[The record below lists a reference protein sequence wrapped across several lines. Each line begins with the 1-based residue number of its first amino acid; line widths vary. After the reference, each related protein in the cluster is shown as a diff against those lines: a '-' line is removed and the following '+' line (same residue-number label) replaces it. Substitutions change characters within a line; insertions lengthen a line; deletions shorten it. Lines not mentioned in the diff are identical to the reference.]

1 MSDRLITAQN
11 SLNRAVPEVRKQL
24 SQFISND
31 NFDEQITLAFD
42 QHSDEIIFPLAGAEI
57 SDLSTFQPSN
67 DARNI
72 ISQWLG
78 QESIFPEIEIVSS
91 AAIDGAQ
98 GAYAEKTN
106 QIYLSQEF
114 LIENQHDSDAVESV
128 VLEELGHSFSAQIN
142 SQDVP
147 GDEGA
152 IFSRLVRQEA
162 IGEASARRE
171 ASPLGERIAPET
183 LAALKAE
190 DDTATVNLN
199 GESIQIEQAREGVN
213 PAFDLIG
220 LTDLRNDPDFKNID
234 GTGADVVVIDT
245 GLDATHPLLDDNY
258 KLGYDFVNEDINPND
273 LDNHGTHVAGT
284 IGAEN
289 ENIGVAPDVG
299 LIGLKIAEDRQLN
312 EQAIADALQQVLD
325 EVTDPN
331 TQTNI
336 VAVNLSLGGGF
347 YTQPNQPNSLVDQES
362 RRLIADLE
370 AAGVVVVA
378 AAGNNYEGK
387 RDSNGDIFD
396 ASGNVITPNQLP
408 NLSSPAIYSTISVG
422 AVWQDNVAPDS
433 IGSSQVP
440 GKDRIAA
447 FSQRLDSDNFLF
459 APGATIESTIPETV
473 DGELFAEEYGT
484 SQASPHVAG
493 SVALLQEIAADYNV
507 RLTPTEVKDYLID
520 NADIINDGDDEIDLV
535 DNTNLDYPR
544 INIYQSAIALKE
556 DLDDFVAAD
565 AASIELNSLSQD
577 SISDGDR
584 EVSAD
589 KAILA
594 SIAEDDTGHILGASD
609 LRDLELYRFVAT
621 EDQTIKIQVD
631 ASQESNT
638 APGLRLFDADG
649 QAIASNDGENSLTQ
663 GSLLEV
669 AVEADTEYYIEVN
682 GIDISDSSTE
692 AKDYD
697 PLTGQLI
704 TPENQANYTLTIDAL
719 PQSPQTTNSTAD
731 YLSNNLDS
739 SLPIYPI
746 TQSDLEVSS
755 EIASAAEDE
764 LIDSASDSLILD

>member
-1 MSDRLITAQN
+1 MSDRLITAQ
-11 SLNRAVPEVRKQL
+11 SILNQAVPEVREQL
-24 SQFISND
+24 SQFISNN

-42 QHSDEIIFPLAGAEI
+42 QQLNEIAVSFDGAGI
-57 SDLSTFQPSN
+57 SNLSTLQPSN
-67 DARNI
+67 DNNDAKNI
-72 ISQWLG
+72 INQWLG
-78 QESIFPEIEIVSS
+78 QESSFPKIKIVSS

-98 GAYAEKTN
+98 GAYAGKTN

-114 LIENQHDSDAVESV
+114 LIENQHDPDAVESV
-128 VLEELGHSFSAQIN
+128 LLEELGHSFSAQIN
-142 SQDVP
+142 SQDVQ

-162 IGEASARRE
+162 IT
-171 ASPLGERIAPET
+171 PET

-273 LDNHGTHVAGT
+273 LDDHGTHVAGT

-299 LIGLKIAEDRQLN
+299 LIGFKIAEDSELN
-312 EQAIADALQQVLD
+312 EQAITDALQQVLD

-370 AAGVVVVA
+370 AEGVVVVA
-378 AAGNNYEGK
+378 AAGNSYEGK

-459 APGATIESTIPETV
+459 APGAAIESTIPETV

-493 SVALLQEIAADYNV
+493 SVALLQEIAAEYDV
-507 RLTPTEVKDYLID
+507 RLTPEQVKDYLID

-535 DNTNLDYPR
+535 DNTNLNYPR

-556 DLDDFVAAD
+556 DLDNFVDAD
-565 AASIELNSLSQD
+565 AASIGLNFLSQD
-577 SISDGDR
+577 SITDSDR

-594 SIAEDDTGHILGASD
+594 SIGEDDTGHILGASD
-609 LRDLELYRFVAT
+609 LRDLEFYRFVAT
-621 EDQTIKIQVD
+621 EDQTIKIRLD

-638 APGLRLFDADG
+638 APHLRLFDADG
-649 QAIASNDGENSLTQ
+649 QEIASNDGENSLTQ

-669 AVEADTEYYIEVN
+669 AVEAGTEYYIEVH
-682 GIDISDSSTE
+682 GIDINDSSTE

-697 PLTGQLI
+697 PLTGQVT
-704 TPENQANYTLTIDAL
+704 TPESQENYTLTIDAL
-719 PQSPQTTNSTAD
+719 PHSPQTNNSTAD

-739 SLPIYPI
+739 SLSIYPI
-746 TQSDLEVSS
+746 TQSELEESS
-755 EIASAAEDE
+755 ETASTAEQDELIASASFEF
-764 LIDSASDSLILD
+764 

>member
-1 MSDRLITAQN
+1 MSDRLITAEN
-11 SLNRAVPEVRKQL
+11 ILNQAVPEVREQL
-24 SQFISND
+24 SHFISTD

-42 QHSDEIIFPLAGAEI
+42 QQLNEIAVSFDGAGI
-57 SDLSTFQPSN
+57 SNLSTLQPSN
-67 DARNI
+67 DNNDAKNI
-72 ISQWLG
+72 INQWLG
-78 QESIFPEIEIVSS
+78 QESSFPEIKIVSS
-91 AAIDGAQ
+91 AAINGAQ
-98 GAYAEKTN
+98 GAYAAKTN

-114 LIENQHDSDAVESV
+114 LIENQHDPDAVESV
-128 VLEELGHSFSAQIN
+128 LLEELGHSFSAQIN
-142 SQDVP
+142 SQDVQ

-162 IGEASARRE
+162 IGE

-273 LDNHGTHVAGT
+273 LDDHGTHVAGT

-362 RRLIADLE
+362 RRLIEDLE
-370 AAGVVVVA
+370 AEGVVVVA
-378 AAGNNYEGK
+378 AAGNSYEGK

-459 APGATIESTIPETV
+459 APGAAIESTIPETV
-473 DGELFAEEYGT
+473 DGELFAEKYGT

-493 SVALLQEIAADYNV
+493 SVALLQEIAGEYDV
-507 RLTPTEVKDYLID
+507 RLTPEQVKDYLID
-520 NADIINDGDDEIDLV
+520 NADIITDGDDEIDLV

-556 DLDDFVAAD
+556 DLDNFVDAD
-565 AASIELNSLSQD
+565 AASVELNSLTQD

-589 KAILA
+589 NAILA
-594 SIAEDDTGHILGASD
+594 SIGEDDTGHILGASD
-609 LRDLELYRFVAT
+609 LRDLEFYRFVAT

-649 QAIASNDGENSLTQ
+649 QEIASNDGENSLTQ

-669 AVEADTEYYIEVN
+669 AVEAGTEYYIEVH
-682 GIDISDSSTE
+682 GIGINDFSTE

-697 PLTGQLI
+697 PLTGHVT
-704 TPENQANYTLTIDAL
+704 TPESQENYTLTIDAL

-746 TQSDLEVSS
+746 TQSELEESS
-755 EIASAAEDE
+755 ETASTAEDE
-764 LIDSASDSLILD
+764 LIDSAFFEF

>member
-1 MSDRLITAQN
+1 MSDGLITAQN
-11 SLNRAVPEVRKQL
+11 SLNQAVPEVREQL
-24 SQFISND
+24 SRFISTD

-42 QHSDEIIFPLAGAEI
+42 QQLNEIAVSFDGAGI
-57 SDLSTFQPSN
+57 SNLSTFQPSN
-67 DARNI
+67 DNNDAKNLI
-72 ISQWLG
+72 NQWLG
-78 QESIFPEIEIVSS
+78 QENIFPEIKIVSS
-91 AAIDGAQ
+91 AAINGAQ
-98 GAYAEKTN
+98 GAYAGKTN

-114 LIENQHDSDAVESV
+114 LIENQHDPDAVESV
-128 VLEELGHSFSAQIN
+128 LLEELGHSFSTQIN
-142 SQDVP
+142 SQDAP

-162 IGEASARRE
+162 
-171 ASPLGERIAPET
+171 IAPET

-199 GESIQIEQAREGVN
+199 GASIQIEQAREGVN

-234 GTGADVVVIDT
+234 GTGFDVAVIDT

-273 LDNHGTHVAGT
+273 LDDHGTHVAGT

-362 RRLIADLE
+362 RRLIEDLE

-378 AAGNNYEGK
+378 AAGNSYEGK

-459 APGATIESTIPETV
+459 APGAAIESTIPEI
-473 DGELFAEEYGT
+473 DGELFAKEYGT

-493 SVALLQEIAADYNV
+493 SVALLQEIAAEYDV

-520 NADIINDGDDEIDLV
+520 HADIINDGDDEIDLV

-556 DLDDFVAAD
+556 DLDNFVDAD
-565 AASIELNSLSQD
+565 AASVELNSFSQD
-577 SISDGDR
+577 SIPDGDR

-594 SIAEDDTGHILGASD
+594 SIGEDDTGRILGASD
-609 LRDLELYRFVAT
+609 LRDLEFYRFVAT

-631 ASQESNT
+631 TSQEYNT

-649 QAIASNDGENSLTQ
+649 QAIASNDSENSLTQ

-669 AVEADTEYYIEVN
+669 AVEAGTEYYIEVN
-682 GIDISDSSTE
+682 SIDINDSSTE
-692 AKDYD
+692 AKDYNS
-697 PLTGQLI
+697 LIGQVTTL
-704 TPENQANYTLTIDAL
+704 ESQENYTLTIDAL
-719 PQSPQTTNSTAD
+719 PQPPQTTNSTAD
-731 YLSNNLDS
+731 YLSNNLDF

-746 TQSDLEVSS
+746 TQSELEESS
-755 EIASAAEDE
+755 EIASTEQDE
-764 LIDSASDSLILD
+764 LIASASGVDFSQVGVTDTAVCI

>member
-1 MSDRLITAQN
+1 MSDGLITAQN
-11 SLNRAVPEVRKQL
+11 ILNQAVPEVRKQL

-31 NFDEQITLAFD
+31 NFDQQITLAFD
-42 QHSDEIIFPLAGAEI
+42 QHSDEIVVPLAGAEI

-72 ISQWLG
+72 INQWLG
-78 QESIFPEIEIVSS
+78 QENIFPGIEIVSS
-91 AAIDGAQ
+91 TAIDGAQ

-114 LIENQHDSDAVESV
+114 LIENQHDPDAVESV
-128 VLEELGHSFSAQIN
+128 LLEELGHSFSAQIN

-152 IFSRLVRQEA
+152 IFSHLIRQEA
-162 IGEASARRE
+162 I
-171 ASPLGERIAPET
+171 APEI

-190 DDTATVNLN
+190 DDTVTVNLN

-258 KLGYDFVNEDINPND
+258 KLGYDFVNEDANPND
-273 LDNHGTHVAGT
+273 LNNHGTHVAGT

-299 LIGLKIAEDRQLN
+299 LIGLKIAEDRELN

-347 YTQPNQPNSLVDQES
+347 YTQPNQPNSPVDQES

-378 AAGNNYEGK
+378 AAGNSYEGK

-396 ASGNVITPNQLP
+396 ASGNVIIPNQLP

-433 IGSSQVP
+433 IGNSQVP

-447 FSQRLDSDNFLF
+447 FSQRLNSDNFLF
-459 APGATIESTIPETV
+459 APGAAIESTIPEI
-473 DGELFAEEYGT
+473 DGELFAKEYGT

-493 SVALLQEIAADYNV
+493 SVALLQEIAADYDV
-507 RLTPTEVKDYLID
+507 RLTPEQVKDYLID
-520 NADIINDGDDEIDLV
+520 HADIINDGDDEIDLV

-556 DLDDFVAAD
+556 DLDNFVDAD

-589 KAILA
+589 KTLA
-594 SIAEDDTGHILGASD
+594 SIGKDDTGHILGASD
-609 LRDLELYRFVAT
+609 LRDLKLYRFVAP

-638 APGLRLFDADG
+638 ALGLRLFDADG
-649 QAIASNDGENSLTQ
+649 QEIASNDGENSLIQ

-669 AVEADTEYYIEVN
+669 AVEAGTEYYIEVN
-682 GIDISDSSTE
+682 GINISDSSTE

-697 PLTGQLI
+697 SLTGQLT
-704 TPENQANYTLTIDAL
+704 TPKSQENYTLTIDAL
-719 PQSPQTTNSTAD
+719 PQSPQTNNSTAD

-746 TQSDLEVSS
+746 TQSDLEESS
-755 EIASAAEDE
+755 EIASTEEQDE
-764 LIDSASDSLILD
+764 LIAYSPEVNFAQVGVTD

>member
-1 MSDRLITAQN
+1 MSDRLITAQ
-11 SLNRAVPEVRKQL
+11 SILNQAVPEVREQL
-24 SQFISND
+24 SQFISNN

-42 QHSDEIIFPLAGAEI
+42 QQLNEIAVSFDGAGI
-57 SDLSTFQPSN
+57 SNLSTFQPNNDTN
-67 DARNI
+67 DAKNI
-72 ISQWLG
+72 INQWLG
-78 QESIFPEIEIVSS
+78 QESSFPKIKIVSS

-98 GAYAEKTN
+98 GAYAGKTN

-114 LIENQHDSDAVESV
+114 LIENQHDPDAVESV
-128 VLEELGHSFSAQIN
+128 LLEELGHSFSAQIN
-142 SQDVP
+142 SQDVQ

-162 IGEASARRE
+162 IT
-171 ASPLGERIAPET
+171 PET

-273 LDNHGTHVAGT
+273 LDDHGTHVAGT

-299 LIGLKIAEDRQLN
+299 LIGFKIAEDSELN
-312 EQAIADALQQVLD
+312 EQAITDALQQVLD

-370 AAGVVVVA
+370 AEGVVVVA
-378 AAGNNYEGK
+378 AAGNSYEGK

-459 APGATIESTIPETV
+459 APGAAIESTIPETV

-493 SVALLQEIAADYNV
+493 SVALLQEIAAEYDV
-507 RLTPTEVKDYLID
+507 RLTPEQVKDYLID

-535 DNTNLDYPR
+535 DNTNLNYPR

-556 DLDDFVAAD
+556 DLDNFVDAD
-565 AASIELNSLSQD
+565 AASIELNFLSQD
-577 SISDGDR
+577 SITDSDR

-594 SIAEDDTGHILGASD
+594 SIGEDDTGHILGASD
-609 LRDLELYRFVAT
+609 LRDLEFYRFVAT
-621 EDQTIKIQVD
+621 EDQTIKIRLD

-638 APGLRLFDADG
+638 APDLRLFDADG
-649 QAIASNDGENSLTQ
+649 QEIASNDGENSLTQ

-669 AVEADTEYYIEVN
+669 AVEAGTEYYIEVH
-682 GIDISDSSTE
+682 GIDINDSSTE

-697 PLTGQLI
+697 PLTGQVT
-704 TPENQANYTLTIDAL
+704 TPESQENYTLTIDAL
-719 PQSPQTTNSTAD
+719 PHSPQTNNSTAD

-739 SLPIYPI
+739 SLSIYPI
-746 TQSDLEVSS
+746 TQSELEESS
-755 EIASAAEDE
+755 ETASTAEQDELIASASFEF
-764 LIDSASDSLILD
+764 

>member
-11 SLNRAVPEVRKQL
+11 ILNQAVPEVREQL

-42 QHSDEIIFPLAGAEI
+42 QHSDEIVVPLAGAEI

-67 DARNI
+67 DAKNI
-72 ISQWLG
+72 INQWLG
-78 QESIFPEIEIVSS
+78 QESIFPGIEIVSS

-98 GAYAEKTN
+98 GAYAGKTN

-114 LIENQHDSDAVESV
+114 LIENQHDPDAVESV
-128 VLEELGHSFSAQIN
+128 LLEELGHSFSAQIN

-162 IGEASARRE
+162 IGEASA
-171 ASPLGERIAPET
+171 ERIAPET

-273 LDNHGTHVAGT
+273 LDDHGTHVAGT

-299 LIGLKIAEDRQLN
+299 LIGLKIAEDRELN

-347 YTQPNQPNSLVDQES
+347 YTQPNQPNSPVDEES

-387 RDSNGDIFD
+387 PDSNGDLFD

-433 IGSSQVP
+433 IRSSQVP

-459 APGATIESTIPETV
+459 APGTAIESTIPETV
-473 DGELFAEEYGT
+473 DGDFFAEEYGT

-493 SVALLQEIAADYNV
+493 SVALLQEIAAEYDV

-520 NADIINDGDDEIDLV
+520 NADIITDGDDEIDLV

-556 DLDDFVAAD
+556 DLENDDLLDSVT
-565 AASIELNSLSQD
+565 QD
-577 SISDGDR
+577 SIPDSDR

-594 SIAEDDTGHILGASD
+594 SIGDDDTGQILGASD

-631 ASQESNT
+631 ASQESNI

-649 QAIASNDGENSLTQ
+649 QEIASNDGENSLTQ

-669 AVEADTEYYIEVN
+669 AVEAGTEYYIEVN
-682 GIDISDSSTE
+682 SIDVNDSSTE

-697 PLTGQLI
+697 SLTGQVTTL
-704 TPENQANYTLTIDAL
+704 ESQENYTLTIDSL
-719 PQSPQTTNSTAD
+719 PQPPQTTNSTVD

-746 TQSDLEVSS
+746 TQSELEESS
-755 EIASAAEDE
+755 EIASTAEQDE
-764 LIDSASDSLILD
+764 LIAYSPEVNFAQVGVTD

>member
-11 SLNRAVPEVRKQL
+11 ILNQAVPEVREQL
-24 SQFISND
+24 SRFISTD

-42 QHSDEIIFPLAGAEI
+42 QQLNEIAVSFDGAGI
-57 SDLSTFQPSN
+57 SNLSTLQPSN
-67 DARNI
+67 DNNDAKNI
-72 ISQWLG
+72 INQWLG
-78 QESIFPEIEIVSS
+78 QESSFPEIKIVSS

-98 GAYAEKTN
+98 GAYAGKTN

-114 LIENQHDSDAVESV
+114 LIENQHDPDAVESV
-128 VLEELGHSFSAQIN
+128 LLEELGHSFSAQIN
-142 SQDVP
+142 SQDVQ

-162 IGEASARRE
+162 
-171 ASPLGERIAPET
+171 IAPET

-273 LDNHGTHVAGT
+273 LDDHGTHVAGT

-347 YTQPNQPNSLVDQES
+347 YTQPNQPNSPVDQES

-370 AAGVVVVA
+370 AEGVVVVA
-378 AAGNNYEGK
+378 AAGNSYEGK

-493 SVALLQEIAADYNV
+493 SVALLQEIAADYDV
-507 RLTPTEVKDYLID
+507 RLTPEQVKDYLID
-520 NADIINDGDDEIDLV
+520 NADIITDGDDEIDLV

-556 DLDDFVAAD
+556 DLDNFVDAD

-577 SISDGDR
+577 SIPDSDR
-584 EVSAD
+584 EISAN

-594 SIAEDDTGHILGASD
+594 SIGEDDTGHILGASD

-638 APGLRLFDADG
+638 APYLRLFDADG
-649 QAIASNDGENSLTQ
+649 QEIASNDGENSLTQ

-682 GIDISDSSTE
+682 GIDINDSSTE
-692 AKDYD
+692 TKDYD
-697 PLTGQLI
+697 SLTGQVT
-704 TPENQANYTLTIDAL
+704 TPESQENYTLTIDAL

-746 TQSDLEVSS
+746 TQSELEESS
-755 EIASAAEDE
+755 ETASTAEQDELIASASFEF
-764 LIDSASDSLILD
+764 

>member
-1 MSDRLITAQN
+1 MSDRLITAQ
-11 SLNRAVPEVRKQL
+11 SILNQAVPEVREQL
-24 SQFISND
+24 SQFISNN

-42 QHSDEIIFPLAGAEI
+42 QQLNEIAVSFDGAGI
-57 SDLSTFQPSN
+57 SNLSTLQPSN
-67 DARNI
+67 DNNDAKNI
-72 ISQWLG
+72 INQWLG
-78 QESIFPEIEIVSS
+78 QESSFPKIKIVSS

-98 GAYAEKTN
+98 GAYAGKTN

-114 LIENQHDSDAVESV
+114 LIENQHDPDAVESV
-128 VLEELGHSFSAQIN
+128 LLEELGHSFSAQIN
-142 SQDVP
+142 SQDVQ

-162 IGEASARRE
+162 IT
-171 ASPLGERIAPET
+171 PET

-273 LDNHGTHVAGT
+273 LDDHGTHVAGT

-299 LIGLKIAEDRQLN
+299 LIGFKIAEDSELN
-312 EQAIADALQQVLD
+312 EQAITDALQQVLD

-370 AAGVVVVA
+370 AEGVVVVA
-378 AAGNNYEGK
+378 AAGNSYEGK

-459 APGATIESTIPETV
+459 APGAAIESTIPETV

-493 SVALLQEIAADYNV
+493 SVALLQEIAAEYDV
-507 RLTPTEVKDYLID
+507 RLTPEQVKDYLID

-535 DNTNLDYPR
+535 DNTNLNYPR

-556 DLDDFVAAD
+556 DLDNFVDAD
-565 AASIELNSLSQD
+565 AASIELNFLSQD
-577 SISDGDR
+577 SITDSDR

-594 SIAEDDTGHILGASD
+594 SIGEDDTGHILGASD
-609 LRDLELYRFVAT
+609 LRDLEFYRFVAT
-621 EDQTIKIQVD
+621 EDQTIKIRLD

-638 APGLRLFDADG
+638 APDLRLFDADG
-649 QAIASNDGENSLTQ
+649 QEIASNDGENSLTQ

-669 AVEADTEYYIEVN
+669 AVEAGTEYYIEVH
-682 GIDISDSSTE
+682 GIDINDSSTE

-697 PLTGQLI
+697 PLTGQVT
-704 TPENQANYTLTIDAL
+704 TPESQENYTLTIDAL
-719 PQSPQTTNSTAD
+719 PHSPQTNNSTAD

-739 SLPIYPI
+739 SLSIYPI
-746 TQSDLEVSS
+746 TQSELEESS
-755 EIASAAEDE
+755 ETASTAEQDELIASASFEF
-764 LIDSASDSLILD
+764 

>member
-1 MSDRLITAQN
+1 MSDRLITAQ
-11 SLNRAVPEVRKQL
+11 SILNQAVPEVREQL
-24 SQFISND
+24 SQFISNN

-42 QHSDEIIFPLAGAEI
+42 QQLNEIAVSFDGAGI
-57 SDLSTFQPSN
+57 SNLSTLQPSN
-67 DARNI
+67 DNNDAKNI
-72 ISQWLG
+72 INQWLG
-78 QESIFPEIEIVSS
+78 QESSFPKIKIVSS

-98 GAYAEKTN
+98 GAYAGKTN

-114 LIENQHDSDAVESV
+114 LIENQHDPDAVESV
-128 VLEELGHSFSAQIN
+128 LLEELGHSFSAQIN
-142 SQDVP
+142 SQDVQ

-162 IGEASARRE
+162 IT
-171 ASPLGERIAPET
+171 PET

-273 LDNHGTHVAGT
+273 LDDHGTHVAGT

-299 LIGLKIAEDRQLN
+299 LIGFKIAEDSELN
-312 EQAIADALQQVLD
+312 EQAITDALQQVLD

-370 AAGVVVVA
+370 AEGVVVVA
-378 AAGNNYEGK
+378 AAGNSYEGK

-459 APGATIESTIPETV
+459 APGAAIESTIPETV

-493 SVALLQEIAADYNV
+493 SVALLQEIAAEYDV
-507 RLTPTEVKDYLID
+507 RLTPEQVKDYLID

-535 DNTNLDYPR
+535 DNTNLNYPR

-556 DLDDFVAAD
+556 DLDNFVDAD
-565 AASIELNSLSQD
+565 AASIGLNFLSQD
-577 SISDGDR
+577 SITDSDR

-594 SIAEDDTGHILGASD
+594 SIGEDDTGHILGASD
-609 LRDLELYRFVAT
+609 LRDLEFYRFVAT
-621 EDQTIKIQVD
+621 EDQTIKIRLD

-638 APGLRLFDADG
+638 APDLRLFDADG
-649 QAIASNDGENSLTQ
+649 QEIASNDGENSLTQ

-669 AVEADTEYYIEVN
+669 AVEAGTEYYIEVH
-682 GIDISDSSTE
+682 GIDINDSSTE

-697 PLTGQLI
+697 PLTGQVT
-704 TPENQANYTLTIDAL
+704 TPESQENYTLTIDAL
-719 PQSPQTTNSTAD
+719 PHSPQTNNSTAD

-739 SLPIYPI
+739 SLSIYPI
-746 TQSDLEVSS
+746 TQSELEESS
-755 EIASAAEDE
+755 ETASTAEQDELIASASFEF
-764 LIDSASDSLILD
+764 

>member
-1 MSDRLITAQN
+1 MSDGLITAQN
-11 SLNRAVPEVRKQL
+11 ILNQAVPEVRKQL

-42 QHSDEIIFPLAGAEI
+42 QHSDELVVSLAGAEI
-57 SDLSTFQPSN
+57 WDLSTFQPSN
-67 DARNI
+67 DAKNI
-72 ISQWLG
+72 INQWLG

-98 GAYAEKTN
+98 GAYAGKTN

-114 LIENQHDSDAVESV
+114 LIENQHDPDVVESV
-128 VLEELGHSFSAQIN
+128 LLEELGHSFSAQIN

-162 IGEASARRE
+162 IGEASA
-171 ASPLGERIAPET
+171 ERIAPET

-273 LDNHGTHVAGT
+273 LDDHGTHVAGT

-299 LIGLKIAEDRQLN
+299 LIGLKIAEDRELN
-312 EQAIADALQQVLD
+312 EQALADALQQVLD

-347 YTQPNQPNSLVDQES
+347 YTQPNQPNSPVDQES
-362 RRLIADLE
+362 RRLIEDLE

-378 AAGNNYEGK
+378 AAGNSYEGK
-387 RDSNGDIFD
+387 PDSNGDLFD

-459 APGATIESTIPETV
+459 APGTAIESTIPETV

-484 SQASPHVAG
+484 SQ
-493 SVALLQEIAADYNV
+493 
-507 RLTPTEVKDYLID
+507 
-520 NADIINDGDDEIDLV
+520 
-535 DNTNLDYPR
+535 
-544 INIYQSAIALKE
+544 
-556 DLDDFVAAD
+556 
-565 AASIELNSLSQD
+565 
-577 SISDGDR
+577 
-584 EVSAD
+584 
-589 KAILA
+589 
-594 SIAEDDTGHILGASD
+594 
-609 LRDLELYRFVAT
+609 
-621 EDQTIKIQVD
+621 
-631 ASQESNT
+631 
-638 APGLRLFDADG
+638 
-649 QAIASNDGENSLTQ
+649 
-663 GSLLEV
+663 
-669 AVEADTEYYIEVN
+669 
-682 GIDISDSSTE
+682 
-692 AKDYD
+692 
-697 PLTGQLI
+697 
-704 TPENQANYTLTIDAL
+704 
-719 PQSPQTTNSTAD
+719 
-731 YLSNNLDS
+731 
-739 SLPIYPI
+739 
-746 TQSDLEVSS
+746 
-755 EIASAAEDE
+755 
-764 LIDSASDSLILD
+764 

>member
-1 MSDRLITAQN
+1 MSDRLITAQ
-11 SLNRAVPEVRKQL
+11 SILNQAVPEVREQL
-24 SQFISND
+24 SRFISTD

-42 QHSDEIIFPLAGAEI
+42 QQLNEIAVSFDGAGI
-57 SDLSTFQPSN
+57 SNLSTLQPSN
-67 DARNI
+67 DNNDAKNI
-72 ISQWLG
+72 INQWLG
-78 QESIFPEIEIVSS
+78 QESSFPKIKIVSS

-98 GAYAEKTN
+98 GAYAGKTN

-114 LIENQHDSDAVESV
+114 LIENQHDPDAVESV
-128 VLEELGHSFSAQIN
+128 LLEELGHSFSAQIN
-142 SQDVP
+142 SQDVQ

-162 IGEASARRE
+162 IT
-171 ASPLGERIAPET
+171 PET

-273 LDNHGTHVAGT
+273 LDDHGTHVAGT

-299 LIGLKIAEDRQLN
+299 LIGFKIAEDSELN
-312 EQAIADALQQVLD
+312 EQAITDALQQVLD

-370 AAGVVVVA
+370 AEGVVVVA
-378 AAGNNYEGK
+378 AAGNSYEGK

-459 APGATIESTIPETV
+459 APGAAIESTIPETV

-493 SVALLQEIAADYNV
+493 SVALLQEIAAEYDV
-507 RLTPTEVKDYLID
+507 RLTPEQVKDYLID

-535 DNTNLDYPR
+535 DNTNLNYPR

-556 DLDDFVAAD
+556 DLDNFVDAD
-565 AASIELNSLSQD
+565 AASIGLNFLSQD
-577 SISDGDR
+577 SITDSDR

-594 SIAEDDTGHILGASD
+594 SIGEDDTGHILGASD
-609 LRDLELYRFVAT
+609 LRDLEFYRFVAT
-621 EDQTIKIQVD
+621 EDQTIKIRLD

-638 APGLRLFDADG
+638 APDLRLFDADG
-649 QAIASNDGENSLTQ
+649 QEIASNDGENSLTQ

-669 AVEADTEYYIEVN
+669 AVEAGTEYYIEVH
-682 GIDISDSSTE
+682 GIDINDSSTE

-697 PLTGQLI
+697 PLTGQVT
-704 TPENQANYTLTIDAL
+704 TPESQENYTLTIDAL
-719 PQSPQTTNSTAD
+719 PHSPQTNNSTAD

-739 SLPIYPI
+739 SLSIYPI
-746 TQSDLEVSS
+746 TQSELEESS
-755 EIASAAEDE
+755 ETASTAEQDELIASASFEF
-764 LIDSASDSLILD
+764 